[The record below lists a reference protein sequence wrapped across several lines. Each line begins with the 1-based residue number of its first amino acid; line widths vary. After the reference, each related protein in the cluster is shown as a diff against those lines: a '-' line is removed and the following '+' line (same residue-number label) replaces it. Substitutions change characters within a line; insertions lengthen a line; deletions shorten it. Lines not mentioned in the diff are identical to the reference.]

1 MSIAIFADPKFL
13 YVLIRCSQRLL
24 QVPDIKLA
32 VESVALLPRNW
43 EFSPSNLGPD
53 VGCPDWGVESHPLF
67 LELNVRVL
75 DLSQK
80 GPQTLPSTPFQIIF
94 HSPTYHSMCY

>member
-13 YVLIRCSQRLL
+13 YELLHCSQLLL

-32 VESVALLPRNW
+32 VESVALLPRNR

-53 VGCPDWGVESHPLF
+53 VGCPD
-67 LELNVRVL
+67 
-75 DLSQK
+75 
-80 GPQTLPSTPFQIIF
+80 
-94 HSPTYHSMCY
+94 